1 MRHVLISVMA
11 SIVAFPMAAS
21 KVVFPWFCLERCGDN
36 SSQISN
42 EIRQVEENA
51 SVFSAVAFEDF
62 NLGPN
67 STLVVNNLTQVAAA
81 IREAG
86 LAPFAMV
93 SSYPYPP
100 QFLDYMRAVFSAP
113 EPFIAACLEAAA
125 MQGLAGFNI
134 DWEPQTGE
142 APTPADAA
150 DYAAF
155 LGKFSSAM
163 HAAGLVVSVDVATWS
178 PIWDVPA
185 IAASGVDLIA
195 TMSTYTANWTTWQAE
210 LAYFVSV
217 VPAAHLVI
225 GLETVR
231 DSDNEPY
238 TTAELAQRFGA
249 LAAAGASQVAI
260 WRSPI
265 PDNWWPF
272 LRAL

>member
-1 MRHVLISVMA
+1 
-11 SIVAFPMAAS
+11 
-21 KVVFPWFCLERCGDN
+21 
-36 SSQISN
+36 
-42 EIRQVEENA
+42 
-51 SVFSAVAFEDF
+51 
-62 NLGPN
+62 
-67 STLVVNNLTQVAAA
+67 
-81 IREAG
+81 
-86 LAPFAMV
+86 MV

-100 QFLDYMRAVFSAP
+100 QFLDYMRAVFAAP
-113 EPFIAACLEAAA
+113 GPFIAACLEAAA
-125 MQGLAGFNI
+125 AQKLAGFNI

-142 APTPADAA
+142 TPTPQDAA

-155 LGKFSSAM
+155 LGTFSSAM

-185 IAASGVDLIA
+185 IAASGVDLVA
-195 TMSTYTANWTTWQAE
+195 TMSTYTANWTTWQEE

-217 VPAAHLVI
+217 VPPARLVV

-231 DSDNEPY
+231 DSDNQPY
-238 TTAELAQRFGA
+238 TTAELEQRFVA
-249 LAAAGASQVAI
+249 LAAAGASQVAV